1 MIFLVALSACSRL
14 PVSLIEIARSSI
26 LPSVETSHFLQYAVM
41 FLATAVIAV
50 SVSRRAGLGAVLG
63 YLAAGAVIGPHVLG
77 LAPDMSQTSQFSELG
92 VIFLLFIIGLEL
104 SPQRLWVMRRAVFG
118 AGAAQ
123 VVVSALLLGGAAW
136 LLGVQRNSALIV
148 GLGLAL
154 SSTAL
159 GLQILA
165 ERKELAS
172 PYGRIA
178 FAILLFQDIA
188 AIPILALI
196 PLLGTHAA
204 TVSPAT
210 EGLTVAKIVVVI
222 AAVVVG
228 GRWLL
233 RPIFR
238 TVAGL
243 GIPEV
248 FTATAL
254 LVVLGV
260 AWLMQLAGMQMSLG
274 AFLAG
279 VLLADSEYRHEI
291 EAQIEPFKGL
301 LLGLF
306 FLSVGVS
313 LDLGLIGREP
323 LQIAAIVAALLAL
336 KSAVLLAIG
345 KLSGKLDVAGG
356 LRLATVLAGGGEF
369 AFVVF
374 DLAAQHG
381 LLVSAQHDAL
391 VVAVTLS
398 MALTPLSMIV
408 VSRWLATRKP
418 PAPPPFD
425 AIVDEHPRVIIAG
438 YGRMG
443 QIVSRILRAQRIA
456 FTALETS
463 AEQVDFSRR
472 FGSHIYFGDPARPEL
487 LRAAG
492 ADKAEIF
499 VLATDD
505 PEANL
510 RTARMVKRTFP
521 HLKIVARA
529 RNRQHA
535 FRLMDLSIA
544 DADVVRETLYSSL
557 EMTRRVLID
566 LGLDPAL
573 ATEHVEK
580 FRVHDAHL
588 LQAQYLVYDDEAAL
602 VQTSKEALVD
612 LGRLFEADRG
622 DETPAA

>member
-1 MIFLVALSACSRL
+1 M
-14 PVSLIEIARSSI
+14 PGSSI
-26 LPSVETSHFLQYAVM
+26 LPAVETAHFLQYAVM
-41 FLATAVIAV
+41 FLAAAVIAV

-77 LAPDMSQTSQFSELG
+77 LAPDMSQATQFSELG

-123 VVVSALLLGGAAW
+123 VAASALLLGGAAW
-136 LLGVQRNSALIV
+136 LAGVQRNGALIV

-172 PYGRIA
+172 PHGRLA
-178 FAILLFQDIA
+178 FAILLFQDLA
-188 AIPILALI
+188 AIPILAVI
-196 PLLGTHAA
+196 PLLGTHAT
-204 TVSPAT
+204 TVSSAT
-210 EGLTVAKIVVVI
+210 GLTVAKMIVVI
-222 AAVVVG
+222 AAIVVG

-233 RPIFR
+233 RPVFR

-243 GIPEV
+243 RIPEV

-260 AWLMQLAGMQMSLG
+260 AWLMQLSGMQMSLG

-313 LDLGLIGREP
+313 LDLGLIRREP
-323 LQIAAIVAALLAL
+323 LQIAAIVGTLLLL
-336 KSAVLLAIG
+336 KSAVLLTISR
-345 KLSGKLDVAGG
+345 LSGKLDLAGA
-356 LRLATVLAGGGEF
+356 LQLATILAGGGEF

-374 DLAAQHG
+374 GLAAQHG
-381 LLVSAQHDAL
+381 LLATAQHDAL

-398 MALTPLSMIV
+398 MALTPLSLIA
-408 VSRWLATRKP
+408 VSRWLATRKAPEP
-418 PAPPPFD
+418 PAFD

-463 AEQVDFSRR
+463 AAQVDFSRR

-510 RTARMVKRTFP
+510 RTARMVKRAFP

-535 FRLMDLSIA
+535 FRLMDLSLA
-544 DADVVRETLYSSL
+544 DDNVVRETLYSSL
-557 EMTRRVLID
+557 EMTRRVLVE
-566 LGLDPAL
+566 LGFDPTL
-573 ATEHVEK
+573 AADRVET
-580 FRVHDAHL
+580 FRRHDASVL
-588 LQAQYLVYDDEAAL
+588 KAQYLVYDDEAAL
-602 VQTSKEALVD
+602 VQSSKDALSD
-612 LGRLFEADRG
+612 LERLFEADRSH
-622 DETPAA
+622 ETHVSR

>member
-1 MIFLVALSACSRL
+1 M
-14 PVSLIEIARSSI
+14 
-26 LPSVETSHFLQYAVM
+26 ETPHFLQYAVM
-41 FLATAVIAV
+41 FLAAAVIAV

-77 LAPDMSQTSQFSELG
+77 LTPDMSQATQFSELG

-123 VVVSALLLGGAAW
+123 VAASALLLGGAAW
-136 LLGVQRNSALIV
+136 LLGVQRNNALIV

-172 PYGRIA
+172 PHGRLA
-178 FAILLFQDIA
+178 FAILLFQDLA
-188 AIPILALI
+188 AIPILAVI
-196 PLLGTHAA
+196 PLLGTHAGA
-204 TVSPAT
+204 ASPAA
-210 EGLTVAKIVVVI
+210 EALTVAKMIAVI
-222 AAVVVG
+222 AAIVVG

-233 RPIFR
+233 RPVFR

-243 GIPEV
+243 RIPEV

-260 AWLMQLAGMQMSLG
+260 AWVMQQAGMQMSLG

-279 VLLADSEYRHEI
+279 LLLADSEYRHEI

-313 LDLGLIGREP
+313 LDLGLIQREP
-323 LQIAAIVAALLAL
+323 VQIATIVAALLLL
-336 KSAVLLAIG
+336 KSAVLLAVG
-345 KLSGKLDVAGG
+345 KLSGKLDLAGS
-356 LRLATVLAGGGEF
+356 LRLATILAGGGEF

-374 DLAAQHG
+374 NLAAQRG
-381 LLVSAQHDAL
+381 VIMAAQRDAL

-398 MALTPLSMIV
+398 MALTPLSLIA
-408 VSRWLATRKP
+408 VSRWLATRKASKP
-418 PAPPPFD
+418 PEFD

-492 ADKAEIF
+492 ADKAEVF

-510 RTARMVKRTFP
+510 RTARLVKRAFP

-529 RNRQHA
+529 RNRQHT
-535 FRLMDLSIA
+535 FRLMDLSLA
-544 DADVVRETLYSSL
+544 DENIVRETLYSSM
-557 EMTRRVLID
+557 EMTRRVLVE
-566 LGLDPAL
+566 LGFDPAL
-573 ATEHVEK
+573 AADRVET
-580 FRVHDAHL
+580 FRHQDAKV
-588 LQAQYLVYDDEAAL
+588 LQAQYLVYDDDAAL
-602 VQTSKEALVD
+602 VQSTKDALDD
-612 LGRLFEADRG
+612 LERLFEADRSN
-622 DETPAA
+622 ETPATQ

>member
-1 MIFLVALSACSRL
+1 M
-14 PVSLIEIARSSI
+14 
-26 LPSVETSHFLQYAVM
+26 ETPHFLQYAVM
-41 FLATAVIAV
+41 FLAAAVIAV

-77 LAPDMSQTSQFSELG
+77 LTPDMSQASQFSELG
-92 VIFLLFIIGLEL
+92 VIFLLFVIGLEL

-123 VVVSALLLGGAAW
+123 VAASALLLGGVAW
-136 LLGVQRNSALIV
+136 LAGVQRNSALIV

-172 PYGRIA
+172 PHGRLA
-178 FAILLFQDIA
+178 FAILLFQDLA
-188 AIPILALI
+188 AIPILAVI
-196 PLLGTHAA
+196 PLLGTHASA
-204 TVSPAT
+204 ASPAT
-210 EGLTVAKIVVVI
+210 EGLTVAKMIAVI
-222 AAVVVG
+222 AAIVVG

-233 RPIFR
+233 RPVFR

-243 GIPEV
+243 RIPEV

-260 AWLMQLAGMQMSLG
+260 AWIMQQAGMQMSLG

-279 VLLADSEYRHEI
+279 LLLADSEYRHEI

-313 LDLGLIGREP
+313 LDLGLIRREP
-323 LQIAAIVAALLAL
+323 VQIAAIVAALLLL
-336 KSAVLLAIG
+336 KSAVLLAVG
-345 KLSGKLDVAGG
+345 KLSGKLDLDGG
-356 LRLATVLAGGGEF
+356 LRLASILAGGGEF

-381 LLVSAQHDAL
+381 VLMAAQRDAL

-398 MALTPLSMIV
+398 MALTPLSLIA
-408 VSRWLATRKP
+408 VSRWPATRKD
-418 PAPPPFD
+418 PAAPNFD
-425 AIVDEHPRVIIAG
+425 TIPDEHPRVIIAG

-443 QIVSRILRAQRIA
+443 QIVARILRAQRIA

-472 FGSHIYFGDPARPEL
+472 FGGHIYFGDPARPEL

-510 RTARMVKRTFP
+510 RTARMVKRAFP
-521 HLKIVARA
+521 HLRIVARA

-535 FRLMDLSIA
+535 FRLMDLSLA
-544 DADVVRETLYSSL
+544 DENIVRETLYSSM
-557 EMTRRVLID
+557 EMTRRVLVE
-566 LGLDPAL
+566 LGFDPAL
-573 ATEHVEK
+573 AADRVEM
-580 FRVHDAHL
+580 FRHQDAKVL
-588 LQAQYLVYDDEAAL
+588 KSQYLVYDDDAAL
-602 VQTSKEALVD
+602 VQSTKDALDD
-612 LGRLFEADRG
+612 LERLFEADRSN
-622 DETPAA
+622 ETPAAR

>member
-1 MIFLVALSACSRL
+1 
-14 PVSLIEIARSSI
+14 
-26 LPSVETSHFLQYAVM
+26 M
-41 FLATAVIAV
+41 FLAAAVIAV

-77 LAPDMSQTSQFSELG
+77 LTPDMSQATQFSELG
-92 VIFLLFIIGLEL
+92 VIFLLFVIGLEL

-123 VVVSALLLGGAAW
+123 VAASALLLGGAAW
-136 LLGVQRNSALIV
+136 LLGVQRNNALIV

-172 PYGRIA
+172 PHGRLA
-178 FAILLFQDIA
+178 FAILLFQDLA
-188 AIPILALI
+188 AIPILAVI

-204 TVSPAT
+204 AASPAA
-210 EGLTVAKIVVVI
+210 ESLTVAKMIAVI
-222 AAVVVG
+222 AAIVVG

-233 RPIFR
+233 RPVFR

-243 GIPEV
+243 RIPEV

-260 AWLMQLAGMQMSLG
+260 AWIMQEAGMQMSLG

-279 VLLADSEYRHEI
+279 LLLADSEYRHEI

-313 LDLGLIGREP
+313 LDLGLIRREP
-323 LQIAAIVAALLAL
+323 VEIAAIVAALLLL
-336 KSAVLLAIG
+336 KSAVLLAVG
-345 KLSGKLDVAGG
+345 KLSGKLDLDGG
-356 LRLATVLAGGGEF
+356 LRLASILAGGGEF

-381 LLVSAQHDAL
+381 VLMTAQRDAL

-398 MALTPLSMIV
+398 MALTPLSLIA
-408 VSRWLATRKP
+408 VSRWLATRRAP
-418 PAPPPFD
+418 DPPPFD
-425 AIVDEHPRVIIAG
+425 AIADEHPRVIIAG

-443 QIVSRILRAQRIA
+443 QIVARILRAQRIA

-472 FGSHIYFGDPARPEL
+472 FGGHIYFGDPARPEL

-510 RTARMVKRTFP
+510 RTARVVKRTFP

-535 FRLMDLSIA
+535 FRLMDLSLA
-544 DADVVRETLYSSL
+544 DENIVRETLYSSM
-557 EMTRRVLID
+557 EMTRRVLVE
-566 LGLDPAL
+566 LGFDPAL
-573 ATEHVEK
+573 AADRVET
-580 FRVHDAHL
+580 FRHQDAKVL
-588 LQAQYLVYDDEAAL
+588 KAQYLVYDDDAAL
-602 VQTSKEALVD
+602 VQSTKDALDD
-612 LGRLFEADRG
+612 LERLFEADRSN
-622 DETPAA
+622 ETPAAR

>member
-1 MIFLVALSACSRL
+1 
-14 PVSLIEIARSSI
+14 
-26 LPSVETSHFLQYAVM
+26 VETPHFLQYAVM
-41 FLATAVIAV
+41 FLAAAVIAV

-77 LAPDMSQTSQFSELG
+77 LTPDMSQATQFSELG

-123 VVVSALLLGGAAW
+123 VAASALLLGGAAW
-136 LLGVQRNSALIV
+136 LLGVQRNNALIV

-172 PYGRIA
+172 PHGRLA
-178 FAILLFQDIA
+178 FAILLFQDLA
-188 AIPILALI
+188 AIPILAVI
-196 PLLGTHAA
+196 PLLGTHAGA
-204 TVSPAT
+204 ASPAA
-210 EGLTVAKIVVVI
+210 EALTVAKMIAVI
-222 AAVVVG
+222 AAIVVG

-233 RPIFR
+233 RPVFR

-243 GIPEV
+243 RIPEV

-260 AWLMQLAGMQMSLG
+260 AWVMQQAGMQMSLG

-279 VLLADSEYRHEI
+279 LLLADSEYRHEI

-313 LDLGLIGREP
+313 LDLGLIQREP
-323 LQIAAIVAALLAL
+323 VQIATIVAALLLL
-336 KSAVLLAIG
+336 KSAVLLAVG
-345 KLSGKLDVAGG
+345 KLSGKLDLAGS
-356 LRLATVLAGGGEF
+356 LRLATILAGGGEF

-374 DLAAQHG
+374 NLAAQRG
-381 LLVSAQHDAL
+381 VIMAAQRDAL

-398 MALTPLSMIV
+398 MALTPLSLIA
-408 VSRWLATRKP
+408 VSRWLATRKASKP
-418 PAPPPFD
+418 PEFD

-492 ADKAEIF
+492 ADKAEVF

-510 RTARMVKRTFP
+510 RTARLVKRAFP

-529 RNRQHA
+529 RNRQHT
-535 FRLMDLSIA
+535 FRLMDLSLA
-544 DADVVRETLYSSL
+544 DENIVRETLYSSM
-557 EMTRRVLID
+557 EMTRRVLVE
-566 LGLDPAL
+566 LGFDPAL
-573 ATEHVEK
+573 AADRVET
-580 FRVHDAHL
+580 FRHQDAKV
-588 LQAQYLVYDDEAAL
+588 LQAQYLVYDDDAAL
-602 VQTSKEALVD
+602 VQSTKDALDD
-612 LGRLFEADRG
+612 LERLFEADRSN
-622 DETPAA
+622 ETPATQ